1 MNKAFVKEQE
11 VLEDR
16 CPLCNTTGRPVSRE
30 ALEHHVETSTLG
42 RVAQPALFCSNPKCE
57 SVYFDQFGRTIPLE
71 LVRRPIYPMDP
82 DAPICACFGLTRD
95 DVELDVAEGVVSR
108 CRELVAKSKTA
119 DARCSVL
126 AADGHCCVPEMQ
138 RYYMK
143 LRQSLSPEADR

>member
-16 CPLCNTTGRPVSRE
+16 CPLCNTSGRSVSQE
-30 ALEHHVETSTLG
+30 ALEQHVEADA
-42 RVAQPALFCSNPKCE
+42 RRKVAQPALFCSNPKCE
-57 SVYFDQFGRTIPLE
+57 VVYFDQFGRTIPLD
-71 LVRRPIYPMDP
+71 LVQRPIYPMDA

-95 DVELDVAEGVVSR
+95 DVEFDVAEGVVTR
-108 CRELVAKSKTA
+108 CRELVTKSKSA

-126 AADGHCCVPEMQ
+126 APDGRCCVPEMQ

-143 LRQSLSPEADR
+143 LRQSVARDAEH